1 MGLIMT
7 EIYII
12 NSETPKDLLLELQQI
27 DSSHQYT
34 LMKSK
39 TAKALL
45 LEIEE
50 TEANARLNREL
61 KQKELAYL
69 KEQKSKPWR
78 DFLFEKTLNQTNLP
92 INKSKNYALS
102 FMKISYFQIN
112 VD

>member
-1 MGLIMT
+1 MT

-27 DSSHQYT
+27 DPKHQYT

-50 TEANARLNREL
+50 TEANARLKREL
-61 KQKELAYL
+61 KQK
-69 KEQKSKPWR
+69 
-78 DFLFEKTLNQTNLP
+78 NL
-92 INKSKNYALS
+92 LT
-102 FMKISYFQIN
+102 
-112 VD
+112 

>member
-69 KEQKSKPWR
+69 KEQKIKPWR
-78 DFLFEKTLNQTNLP
+78 DFLF
-92 INKSKNYALS
+92 
-102 FMKISYFQIN
+102 
-112 VD
+112 